1 MQLRKGKKEYAIKCC
16 RVRGSLWRREM
27 RNFPEILWR
36 MFGLIRCPAPST
48 ASKRPEEPEG
58 QIRFLATR
66 SRPPGFCKSSSAG
79 TGMGR
84 PGRHT
89 NWLTECCGLCGASPF
104 YREAHRGSERFKY
117 LQQFPQSR
125 TQERALLERGG
136 FPALPSQ
143 GPSEPLAHTGTVRG

>member
-1 MQLRKGKKEYAIKCC
+1 MLSSSGAIVATGNEKFS
-16 RVRGSLWRREM
+16 RNTLANVRPYPVPGSIHRLLTTARTGGA
-27 RNFPEILWR
+27 NSLPSN
-36 MFGLIRCPAPST
+36 PVAPS
-48 ASKRPEEPEG
+48 RVLQP
-58 QIRFLATR
+58 
-66 SRPPGFCKSSSAG
+66 SSAG

-104 YREAHRGSERFKY
+104 YREAHRGSERLKY

-136 FPALPSQ
+136 FPALPTQ